1 MKQVF
6 LFYVFLITGFFIYI
20 ELAEFDTKETIV
32 AIVDTGID
40 PTHPMLEGHVGKGYD
55 FFNWD
60 GDAMDDH
67 GHGTH
72 IASVV
77 HSVAPNATLLPVKT
91 LGKDGAGIGTSFIGI
106 FYSVVK
112 GADIVNL
119 SMSEVAN
126 PFTSWVIRFGE
137 RKGVVFVGAS
147 GNDGRTDRISF
158 PASLGE
164 VIAVGGYNTYSDH
177 LYENGNRSGDIE
189 FLAPGVLIEGA
200 SLGGEVV
207 RKTGTSFAAGS
218 VSGMLAYFKEI
229 QPHMTN
235 DDARFLLQLTS
246 FYEKD
251 GYRVLE
257 LDRFLATQ

>member
-1 MKQVF
+1 MKQFF
-6 LFYVFLITGFFIYI
+6 LFCVFLITGFFIYI

-32 AIVDTGID
+32 AVVDTGID
-40 PTHPMLEGHVGKGYD
+40 ASHPMLEGRVENGYD
-55 FFNWD
+55 FYNWD
-60 GDAMDDH
+60 LDPMDDH

-72 IASVV
+72 VASII
-77 HSVAPNATLLPVKT
+77 HSVAPHAVLLPVKT
-91 LGKDGAGIGTSFIGI
+91 LGENGKGVGTSFLGI

-119 SMSEVAN
+119 SISEVEN
-126 PFTSWVIRFGE
+126 PLTSWVIRFGE

-147 GNDGRTDRISF
+147 GNDGLTNRISF
-158 PASLGE
+158 PARLDE
-164 VIAVGGYNTYSDH
+164 VIAIGGYNTYSDH
-177 LYENGNRSGDIE
+177 LYENGNRSPDLD
-189 FLAPGVLIEGA
+189 FLAPGVMIEGA
-200 SLGGEVV
+200 SPGGEVV

-229 QPHMTN
+229 QPKMTT
-235 DDARFLLQLTS
+235 DDARLLLRLTS